1 MHDATNER
9 RDAAAPPEPWILL
22 GVPDPPWRAA
32 VRAAAPG
39 LAWRDA
45 PDAAAA
51 RSALRGAGEPP
62 ALAAF
67 DRDALGAAA
76 LALCRDVR
84 ASAPAARI
92 AVLSADLAPEGVR
105 AALEA
110 GADFSMPRPPPES
123 FALLAASWL
132 RKPVPPR
139 VLESG
144 PLAIR
149 PESGEVEVDGA
160 PVALTPTEV
169 RVLAVLASKPGRV
182 VARGALLRELHGE
195 GGGNVTPRAV
205 DAMVKA
211 LRAKLGRAAAGI
223 ETVRGYGYRWNPECS
238 STWRRAFLRTAPIL
252 LAALLGGLGG
262 GLFAARSCDRRFGG
276 DESRVPG
283 RVARLPDADPGAFSA
298 AVASTNAP
306 AARPAL
312 PANCPADPATNAPA
326 ARPALPADPATN
338 AAPAAF
344 FDEPPFFA
352 APDRLLARLDAD
364 PFRARLA

>member
-1 MHDATNER
+1 MHDTPNDR
-9 RDAAAPPEPWILL
+9 RDAAPPPEPWILL

-32 VRAAAPG
+32 VRAAASG

-144 PLAIR
+144 PLSIR

-195 GGGNVTPRAV
+195 SGGNTTPRAV

-211 LRAKLGRAAAGI
+211 LRRKLGRAAAGI

-238 STWRRAFLRTAPIL
+238 STWRRAFLRAAPIL

-262 GLFAARSCDRRFGG
+262 GLFAAHSCDRRFGPAE
-276 DESRVPG
+276 DRPG
-283 RVARLPDADPGAFSA
+283 RVAHADPRPA
-298 AVASTNAP
+298 AVPRHPAVDPATAAVLRALASTNAVP
-306 AARPAL
+306 SHAPRPAVR
-312 PANCPADPATNAPA
+312 PSADPATNVPGAYFAPPL
-326 ARPALPADPATN
+326 RPGSSHRAIAS
-338 AAPAAF
+338 
-344 FDEPPFFA
+344 
-352 APDRLLARLDAD
+352 LDAD

>member
-1 MHDATNER
+1 MHDTPNDR
-9 RDAAAPPEPWILL
+9 RDAAPPPEPWILL

-32 VRAAAPG
+32 VRAAASG

-195 GGGNVTPRAV
+195 SGGNTTPRAV

-211 LRAKLGRAAAGI
+211 LRRKLGRAAAGI

-238 STWRRAFLRTAPIL
+238 STWRRAALRFAPL
-252 LAALLGGLGG
+252 FFAAFFGALGGAIFSPLGG
-262 GLFAARSCDRRFGG
+262 ARPAAGG
-276 DESRVPG
+276 AREDAAPC
-283 RVARLPDADPGAFSA
+283 VARRPGAAPGAFPA

-306 AARPAL
+306 AARPSL
-312 PANCPADPATNAPA
+312 PAD
-326 ARPALPADPATN
+326 RPADPATN

-352 APDRLLARLDAD
+352 APDRLLARLGAA
-364 PFRARLA
+364 PLRKNLA

>member
-1 MHDATNER
+1 MHDTPNDR
-9 RDAAAPPEPWILL
+9 KDAAAPPEPWILL

-39 LAWRDA
+39 LAWRDV

-132 RKPVPPR
+132 RKPVPPP

-144 PLAIR
+144 PLSIR
-149 PESGEVEVDGA
+149 PESGETAVDGV

-169 RVLAVLASKPGRV
+169 AVLRVLVSRPGRV
-182 VARGALLRELHGE
+182 VAREALLRELHGE
-195 GGGNVTPRAV
+195 GGGNTTPRAV

-211 LRAKLGRAAAGI
+211 LRRKLGRAAVGI

-238 STWRRAFLRTAPIL
+238 STWRRAFLRAAPIL

-276 DESRVPG
+276 DDSRAPG
-283 RVARLPDADPGAFSA
+283 RVAHADPRPA
-298 AVASTNAP
+298 AVPRHPAVDPATAAVLRALASTNAVP
-306 AARPAL
+306 SHAPRPAVR
-312 PANCPADPATNAPA
+312 PSADPATNVPGAYFAPPL
-326 ARPALPADPATN
+326 RPGSSHRAIASLH
-338 AAPAAF
+338 AAPVC
-344 FDEPPFFA
+344 
-352 APDRLLARLDAD
+352 ARLV
-364 PFRARLA
+364 